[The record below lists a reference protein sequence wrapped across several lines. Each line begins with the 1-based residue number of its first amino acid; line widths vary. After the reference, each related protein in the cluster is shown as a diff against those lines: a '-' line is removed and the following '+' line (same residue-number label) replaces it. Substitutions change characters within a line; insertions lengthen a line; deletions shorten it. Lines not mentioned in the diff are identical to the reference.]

1 MAEDAEPLD
10 PYELRASDVEAP
22 PPTLAGAFRRIGPGM
37 VLAAAIVGSGE
48 LIVTTTYGAQVG
60 YAALWIVLLSCAI
73 KPVSKANTAR

>member
-1 MAEDAEPLD
+1 MAAEPEPDD

-48 LIVTTTYGAQVG
+48 LIGRVSCRER
-60 YAALWIVLLSCAI
+60 VLFA
-73 KPVSKANTAR
+73 V